1 MLGSGFSISLITYNN
16 DNILLELYNIL
27 PMALVSIQLKIAAG
41 QPLSI
46 IEYIQIQVYIAN
58 VESSVL
64 CSSQ

>member
-1 MLGSGFSISLITYNN
+1 MLGSGFSISLIAYNN